1 MWHACYRRVKISGK
15 LIYKNTEEYCTMQF
29 SERIMLSIVDKY
41 KLSTMRR
48 NGKINKKLWN
58 GRPQRC
64 PLMNFHLSFTESNRK
79 ITMQSLTWKHFNRFQ
94 LTTMTLFA
102 LWFDYGAIISS
113 IFNSVSNFFIKIF
126 FFILRLV
133 FFSLKKTVSFAL
145 RAEQSTNLLK
155 YRLFYMWSSA
165 KHTK

>member
-1 MWHACYRRVKISGK
+1 MP
-15 LIYKNTEEYCTMQF
+15 F

-41 KLSTMRR
+41 KLNTRKR

-64 PLMNFHLSFTESNRK
+64 PLINFHLSITESNRK
-79 ITMQSLTWKHFNRFQ
+79 ITMKSLSWKHFYRFQ

-102 LWFDYGAIISS
+102 LWFDYGKIIRS

-126 FFILRLV
+126 FFQFLPSFL
-133 FFSLKKTVSFAL
+133 FHLKKTVSLSL
-145 RAEQSTNLLK
+145 RAEKSTNLLN

>member
-1 MWHACYRRVKISGK
+1 
-15 LIYKNTEEYCTMQF
+15 MQF

-102 LWFDYGAIISS
+102 LWFDYGEIIGS

-133 FFSLKKTVSFAL
+133 FFSLKKTSVICVKS
-145 RAEQSTNLLK
+145 RTKHKSPKISTFLYVIQRKAYKIKQIMCLCK
-155 YRLFYMWSSA
+155 LFNQYFEWNFYFSLI
-165 KHTK
+165 